1 MAFIFVLNA
10 CSKHKD
16 DKPSDPVIN
25 LPASEQG
32 VQFDTSLQYFGD
44 TTSFRVTVQTKEPV
58 SHDVTVKITYT
69 SKGLV
74 YPKDFTTTPAS
85 DNGVMLLT
93 IPAGKRS
100 VYFEIHKD
108 PAYLLDGGDEIRYKL
123 DSAGTAMPLGAIR
136 EHVVF
141 SQGFVEKYIDL
152 DRGEN
157 GKKSVFINFEKV
169 TATAFDR
176 NSWDLGFYTGQD
188 DYRVIL
194 NSATG
199 MLAYRLEKND
209 LNNVSTADTAG
220 LTEILNFRSK
230 TTYLNIDNPNGDLTK
245 TAIAAISDKPEEN
258 KVYIINRRQGAGN
271 AGIVAWKKVRIL
283 RNVGGGYTL
292 QQADIAATTY
302 TSVNITRDEAY
313 YFNYIS
319 FENGPVIAEPKKED
333 WDIVWTSATISRNNP
348 EETPQPF
355 FLQHVLQQN
364 RNTRS
369 AIGSSDIDY
378 QKFNNNDVTGLAFNT
393 YKTISGM
400 GWSSSGSNG
409 EYRII
414 RTGRNI
420 LYKFRFQDY
429 DTNPFITSVT
439 FKPIK

>member
-1 MAFIFVLNA
+1 LNA
-10 CSKHKD
+10 CSKHGD
-16 DKPSDPVIN
+16 DKPTDPVTN
-25 LPASEQG
+25 PPVTSQG

-44 TTSFRVTVQTKEPV
+44 TTRFRVTVQTKDPV
-58 SHDVTVKITYT
+58 NQDVTVKITYT

-85 DNGVMLLT
+85 NNGVLLLT
-93 IPAGKRS
+93 IPAGKKS
-100 VYFEIHKD
+100 VYFEIQKD

-123 DSAGTAMPLGAIR
+123 DSAGTSMSLGATR
-136 EHVVF
+136 EHVVL
-141 SQGFVEKYIDL
+141 STGFVEKYIDL

-157 GKKSVFINFEKV
+157 GKNRVFINFEKV
-169 TATAFDR
+169 TATAYDR
-176 NSWDLGFYTGQD
+176 NSWDLGFYTGQE

-199 MLAYRLEKND
+199 MLAYKLDKND
-209 LNNVSTADTAG
+209 LNNVSAADTVG
-220 LTEILNFRSK
+220 LIKTS

-245 TAIAAISDKPEEN
+245 TAIAAISDKPDEN
-258 KVYIINRRQGAGN
+258 KVYIINRRQGSGN

-283 RNVGGGYTL
+283 RNGSGGYTL
-292 QQADIAATTY
+292 QHADIAATTY

-319 FENGPVIAEPKKED
+319 FENGAVIAEPKKDD
-333 WDIVWTSATISRNNP
+333 WDLVWTSSTISRKDP

-369 AIGSSDIDY
+369 AVGPDDVDY
-378 QKFNNNDVTGLAFNT
+378 QKFNNSNVANLAFNT
-393 YKTISGM
+393 YKTITGM
-400 GWSSSGSNG
+400 GWSSSGGNG
-409 EYRII
+409 EYRIL
-414 RTGRNI
+414 RTGRNT

-439 FKPIK
+439 FKPLK